1 MLIDVNTQYS
11 QIKKIVVAPLAIL
24 ASNTKLENVVMTGD
38 IILTKTPEC
47 EIEVIYEDFWYRA
60 NEAVAD
66 SSSSITITK

>member
-1 MLIDVNTQYS
+1 
-11 QIKKIVVAPLAIL
+11 
-24 ASNTKLENVVMTGD
+24 MTGD